1 MLPKISHGLL
11 LALQIIVCLSILM
24 HIFSANSQIPEPE
37 LHLEMIYKNE
47 IAVGEEETLQAVLR
61 NNGTDTAINVTM
73 GLYIPLDV
81 FNVTLARK
89 IGPDDLSPSHNMSIF
104 FKIIALK
111 PGNFS
116 IEPIITYFDH
126 KGKEHQIF
134 WEPSINIK
142 VNPASTSPFEYLGVI
157 IVPIVIICIIATIYV
172 ATRKQFEHYFRK
184 PRQHSS
190 Q

>member
-1 MLPKISHGLL
+1 
-11 LALQIIVCLSILM
+11 
-24 HIFSANSQIPEPE
+24 
-37 LHLEMIYKNE
+37 MIYESE
-47 IAVGEEETLQAVLR
+47 IQVGEEETLQAILR
-61 NNGTDTAINVTM
+61 NNGTATAINVTM
-73 GLYIPLDV
+73 GLDIPLDV
-81 FNVTLARK
+81 FNITLARK

-116 IEPIITYFDH
+116 IEPILAYFDN

-142 VNPASTSPFEYLGVI
+142 VNPASTSPLEYLGVV
-157 IVPIVIICIIATIYV
+157 IVPIVIICIIAIIYL